1 MTISTILLLVLAV
14 LIAASVSF
22 YQYIYIVKNQ
32 SKVYWF
38 LAFLRFCS
46 LFLLCIILINPIIS
60 RKLIEIKKTPLPIV
74 VDNSKSISE
83 LKATKQ
89 ASELYFKISENKAIK
104 EKYDVQLFSFD
115 DEIESLEKLDFKGI
129 QSNIDAVAKNVR
141 QLYRN
146 TNYPLVLF
154 TDGNQTIGNDYVFGF
169 QDNTS
174 VFPVVLG
181 DTTSVFD
188 LKINQINA
196 NRYAFFKNKF
206 PVEVFLQYNGTKNCT
221 ATFAIM
227 NGNQTVHKQSIVF
240 SKDQKVQSIAVLLN
254 ADNVG
259 IEKYKA
265 VISSSFKEKN
275 SVNNI
280 KYFAVEVIDQRSEIA
295 LVSSILHPDLGV
307 LKRSIEHN
315 LQRKVIILKPNE
327 IKSLQNYD
335 ILILYQPNT
344 AFKSIFEQN
353 KVAKLNTF
361 IISGTATDFN
371 FLNQVQTDLLFNM
384 SAQKEDYLATFEQD
398 FNMFSQANIGFENL
412 PPLEH
417 KFGTITE
424 KGNVNTLL
432 SARIRNVQL
441 QNPLLTFSE
450 TNQKRTA
457 YLLGE
462 NIWKWRLE
470 CHLVSKNFADFD
482 LFMDKI
488 IQYLNSNAS
497 KKNLNVS
504 YEPFYNSSESIE
516 ISAEFFNKNYE
527 FDDNAQLTIQVV
539 NSKTKAL
546 KKYDLLKSNSNY
558 KVNLD
563 GLISGNYTFKI
574 IEKNSNSSF
583 TGAFEILNFD
593 LEKQFVNPDLNRLEQ
608 LASNTN
614 GTVYYPNQIDN
625 LVDALLKNENYLT
638 IQKETILKSPL
649 IDWKWVLLF
658 LICALGIEWFI
669 RKYNGLY

>member
-1 MTISTILLLVLAV
+1 MTTSTILLLLLSVI
-14 LIAASVSF
+14 IAAGLSF
-22 YQYIYIVKNQ
+22 YQYLYKVKNQ
-32 SKVYWF
+32 SKLYWF
-38 LAFLRFCS
+38 LAFLRFIS
-46 LFLLCIILINPIIS
+46 LFSIFLLLINPIIS
-60 RKLIEIKKTPLPIV
+60 RKITEIKKTPLPIV

-83 LKATKQ
+83 LKATKE
-89 ASELYFKISENKAIK
+89 ASELYLKISENKAIA
-104 EKYDVQLFSFD
+104 EKYDLQLFSFD
-115 DEIESLEKLDFKGI
+115 DEIESLDKLDFKGN
-129 QSNIDAVAKNVR
+129 QSNIDAVAKNVK

-169 QDNTS
+169 QDNTT
-174 VFPVVLG
+174 VFPLVLG

-196 NRYAFFKNKF
+196 NRYAFYKNKF
-206 PVEVFLQYNGTKNCT
+206 PVEVFLQYNGAKNCT
-221 ATFAIM
+221 STFAIM
-227 NGNQTVHKQSIVF
+227 NGNQTVHRQSIVF
-240 SKDQKVQSIAVLLN
+240 SKDKKVQSITVLLN
-254 ADNVG
+254 ADKVG
-259 IEKYKA
+259 IAKYKA
-265 VISSSFKEKN
+265 IISSSIKEKN

-280 KYFAVEVIDQRSEIA
+280 KHFAVEVIDQRSEIA
-295 LVSSILHPDLGV
+295 LVSSISHPDLGA

-315 LQRKVIILKPNE
+315 LQRKVTILKPNE

-335 ILILYQPNT
+335 ILILYQPNA

-353 KVAKLNTF
+353 KVAQLNTF
-361 IISGTATDFN
+361 IISGTVTDFN
-371 FLNQVQTDLLFNM
+371 FLNQVQTDMLFNM
-384 SAQKEDYLATFEQD
+384 LAQKEDYLATFEQD
-398 FNMFSQANIGFENL
+398 FNMFSQANIGFENF

-417 KFGTITE
+417 KFGTIIE

-462 NIWKWRLE
+462 NFWKWRLE
-470 CHLVSKNFADFD
+470 SHLVSKNFTDFD
-482 LFMDKI
+482 LFTDKI

-504 YEPFYNSSESIE
+504 YEPFYNSIESIE

-527 FDDNAQLTIQVV
+527 FDDKAQLTIQVV
-539 NSKTKAL
+539 NSKTKAI

-583 TGAFEILNFD
+583 SGAFEILNFD
-593 LEKQFVNPDLNRLEQ
+593 LEKQFVNPDQSRLEQ

-614 GTVYYPNQIDN
+614 GAVYYPNQIDS
-625 LVDALLKNENYLT
+625 LVDSLLKNENYLP

-658 LICALGIEWFI
+658 LISVLAIEWFV
-669 RKYNGLY
+669 RKYNGLA